1 MKIIIVISMLL
12 VSLDQ
17 SYSKQIDSLSN
28 YYPLNK
34 ENRWLYLQDTY
45 YLSYGTQIYS
55 ILEKSHMRDTI
66 INNEHYFMDHS
77 KWLRYDANQNKI
89 LALVGNEDK
98 VFMDFNLNVGEEFIQ
113 VSSPFAPGDIIA
125 TVISKKYI
133 LLNDT
138 LDLKGFRVNN
148 TYMGIDEI
156 LYGDNIGEAYLY
168 GSDGIMGHRSENTYL
183 IEAVIQIN
191 DSTIIYDDKNPP
203 KIIFTLA
210 DSIINNNL
218 ILRFQV
224 EHEYSVIHLGENPTQ
239 RQRHFIDS
247 VLVIYHYEK
256 DSIIQSE
263 KQLLCTLENKDTDF
277 YIGNV
282 KLDQQMINEGYELN
296 YKLLAKDKGLFP
308 EYDVEPDSGF
318 FKLKLATAIKEESIA
333 FAFYLFQ
340 NYPNPFNQSTKIS
353 WQSPVGSWQVLKVFD
368 VLGNEIATLV
378 NEYKPTGNYEVEFN
392 ALETRH
398 GMSLPSGVCFYQ
410 LKAGDYIQTKKM
422 ILLR

>member
-1 MKIIIVISMLL
+1 MLL
-12 VSLDQ
+12 ISFNHT
-17 SYSKQIDSLSN
+17 YSKQLDSLSN

-66 INNEHYFMDHS
+66 INNEHYFKDHS
-77 KWLRYDANQNKI
+77 KWLLYDANQNKI
-89 LALVGNEDK
+89 LALVYNEDK
-98 VFMDFNLNVGEEFIQ
+98 VFMDFNLSVGDKFIQ

-148 TYMGIDEI
+148 MYMGIDEI

-168 GSDGIMGHRSENTYL
+168 ESDGIMGHRSENTYL

-203 KIIFTLA
+203 KIIFTPN

-218 ILRFQV
+218 MLRFRV
-224 EHEYSVIHLGENPTQ
+224 EHEYSAIHLGENPNH

-247 VLVIYHYEK
+247 VLIIYHYEK
-256 DSIIQSE
+256 DSIIQPE
-263 KQLLCTLENKDTDF
+263 RQLLCALENKDTDF
-277 YIGNV
+277 YIVNL
-282 KLDQQMINEGYELN
+282 KLDQQMINQGYELN

-318 FKLKLATAIKEESIA
+318 FKLKLTTAIKEKDIA
-333 FAFYLFQ
+333 FNFYLSQ
-340 NYPNPFNQSTKIS
+340 NYPNPFNPSTKIRYTIPS
-353 WQSPVGSWQVLKVFD
+353 VGNFI
-368 VLGNEIATLV
+368 NEV
-378 NEYKPTGNYEVEFN
+378 PTIR
-392 ALETRH
+392 TIK
-398 GMSLPSGVCFYQ
+398 SL
-410 LKAGDYIQTKKM
+410 
-422 ILLR
+422 